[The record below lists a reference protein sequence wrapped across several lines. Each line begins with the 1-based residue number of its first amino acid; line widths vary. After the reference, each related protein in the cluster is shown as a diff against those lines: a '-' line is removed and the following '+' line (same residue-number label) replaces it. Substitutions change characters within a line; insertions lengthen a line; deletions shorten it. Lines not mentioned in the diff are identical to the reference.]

1 MAKKILFGEDARLA
15 MKRGVDMVASAVK
28 ITLGPKGRNVAIDK
42 PFGGPVITNDG
53 VSIAKDIE
61 LTDKFE
67 NMGAS
72 LIKEVAEKMN
82 RAAGDGT
89 TTAQVLT
96 AAIIGEGMKYM
107 RAGVEVMGIKRGI
120 DAAVDD
126 VVSDLRANSKEIHT
140 LDHMQQVATVSVES
154 VELGKLIAETID
166 RVGKDGVVTV
176 EESQSSEMSSE
187 VVEGLSFD
195 RGYVSPYMVSDQDR
209 MEAVMEQSHI
219 LVTDKSITNIK
230 EVLPL
235 LEKMLASGKKDLV
248 IIADDVSG
256 EALTTFVLNKL
267 RGVFNVV
274 GIKAPGYGDRK
285 KEILEDIAIMCG
297 ATVVTS
303 DRGMKLEEVELAHLG
318 SATKIIAKK
327 DSTIIVGGKGNKDEI
342 ASRVAMLKT
351 QIENTK
357 STYDAEKL
365 MERIAKL
372 SGGVAVIRVGAATE
386 TEMKYLKL
394 KIEDAVNA
402 TKAALEE
409 GVVAGGGTALV
420 QSAHNIRRSIANKEF
435 ANNEEK
441 LGYEIVLA
449 ACESPLKQIAINAG
463 LGDGSAVITKVAEM
477 GGLAGYNAAT
487 DTYVADM
494 VVEGILDPL
503 KVTRNAIINAA
514 SSAGTFLTTEVAI
527 AEIPEPKSDNHAG
540 HDHGHGMY

>member
-1 MAKKILFGEDARLA
+1 MAKKMLFGEDARLA
-15 MKRGVDMVASAVK
+15 MKRGVDAVAGAVK
-28 ITLGPKGRNVAIDK
+28 ITLGPRGRNVAIDK
-42 PFGGPVITNDG
+42 SYGAPIITNDG
-53 VSIAKDIE
+53 VSIAKDID
-61 LTDKFE
+61 LPDKFE

-82 RAAGDGT
+82 KAAGDGT

-96 AAIIGEGMKYM
+96 AAIISEGMKYM
-107 RAGVEVMGIKRGI
+107 RAGAQVMGIKRGI
-120 DAAVDD
+120 DSAVAD
-126 VVSDLRANSKEIHT
+126 VVEELKNSSKVIHS
-140 LDHMQQVATVSVES
+140 LEEMKQVAIVSVES
-154 VELGKLIAETID
+154 PELGTLIAETID

-176 EESQSSEMSSE
+176 EESQSSEMSSD

-195 RGYVSPYMVSDQDR
+195 KGYVSPYMVTDQDR
-209 MEAVMEQSHI
+209 MEAIMENASI
-219 LVTDKSITNIK
+219 LITDKAIGGIK
-230 EVLPL
+230 EVLPV
-235 LEKMLASGKKDLV
+235 LEKMLATGKKDLV
-248 IIADDVSG
+248 IIADDITG
-256 EALTTFVLNKL
+256 EALTTFVLNRI

-285 KEILEDIAIMCG
+285 KEILEDIAVMCG
-297 ATVVTS
+297 ATVITS
-303 DRGMKLEEVELAHLG
+303 DKGMKLEDTDVIHLG
-318 SATKIIAKK
+318 SASKVIAKK
-327 DSTIIVGGKGNKDEI
+327 DSTIVVGGKGNKPEI
-342 ASRVAMLKT
+342 DSRVAMLKT

-357 STYDAEKL
+357 STYDQEKL

-420 QSAHNIRRSIANKEF
+420 QAAAKVRSGLATKKF
-435 ANNEEK
+435 VSNEEQ

-449 ACESPLKQIAINAG
+449 ACVAPLAQIAMNAG
-463 LGDGSAVITKVAEM
+463 MGDGSAVITKVSEM

-487 DTYVADM
+487 DTYVTDM
-494 VVEGILDPL
+494 IGEGILDPL
-503 KVTRNAIINAA
+503 KVTRNAIINSA

-527 AEIPEPKSDNHAG
+527 AEIPEPKSTDAHAG
-540 HDHGHGMY
+540 HDHGMY